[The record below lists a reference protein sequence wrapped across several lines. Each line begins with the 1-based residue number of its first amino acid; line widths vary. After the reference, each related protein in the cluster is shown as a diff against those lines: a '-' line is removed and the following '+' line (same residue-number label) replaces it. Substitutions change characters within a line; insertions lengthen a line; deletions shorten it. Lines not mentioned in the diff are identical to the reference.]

1 MKVTKH
7 RSEVAP
13 VKERFDDKDRNE
25 FFSRHKSHLGSRPHY
40 DTSALDNQIARV
52 AEIKRK
58 MSELSIYE
66 ERTQGRKLDDELHR
80 AEAKVRELEAAH
92 GPGQG
97 RAKEAL
103 KDWNEAVDRG
113 LLVHGTKRK
122 ALEYRAIN
130 DEELSIT
137 KAYLAKHPIAK
148 TTGNT
153 LVWLDNGECYRLFS
167 TKILDEYVPERESPL
182 RRCPPGDL
190 DDLTVTVLENAE
202 GAFRINHDGTLEALS
217 EQGWVPPQMTTL
229 DRVGR
234 RQRHLDGVQFAPH
247 FEIQLEEQDVHEFV
261 ELRGGMLTP
270 PVLAAREER
279 LRELHEA
286 AEQARIAQE
295 IEERKARANELREQ
309 VKAIEAEIGD
319 L

>member
-7 RSEVAP
+7 RSEVAK
-13 VKERFDDKDRNE
+13 VKKRFDDKERDE
-25 FFSRHKSHLGSRPHY
+25 FFSRHKNHLGARPSY
-40 DTSALDNQIARV
+40 DNSVVDRQV
-52 AEIKRK
+52 AEVDKIKREIG
-58 MSELSIYE
+58 ELKGTFE
-66 ERTQGRKLDDELHR
+66 ERQQKMRLADDLHR
-80 AEAKVRELEAAH
+80 AQSKLRELEVLH

-153 LVWLDNGECYRLFS
+153 LVWLDNGECYRLFT
-167 TKILDEYVPERESPL
+167 TKILNEYVPERESPL
-182 RRCPPGDL
+182 RRCPQGDL
-190 DDLTVTVLENAE
+190 EDLTVTVLENAE
-202 GAFRINHDGTLEALS
+202 GAFRINHDGTLETLT
-217 EQGWVPPQMTTL
+217 EQGWVRPQMTTL
-229 DRVGR
+229 DRAG
-234 RQRHLDGVQFAPH
+234 LAPH
-247 FEIQLEEQDVHEFV
+247 FDLQLEEQDAHEFV

-286 AEQARIAQE
+286 AEQARIARE
-295 IEERKARANELREQ
+295 TEERKARANELREQ